1 MTKNL
6 IIFALTVL
14 LFIGSIWGSI
24 ADKNSLILKDRLREK
39 TVELEELKNRSTKE
53 HDQVLGKSANL
64 LEDLDQK
71 KNALKTEQDKVIELR
86 KEKLALQSQLDAK
99 QGNLNALTA
108 QLAEA
113 RAAFKKG
120 QRVSL
125 AGGDCSNQLENAT
138 RKLSQLTIQQYR
150 NQQLIASLKG
160 GPMPDDESA
169 ARQNSRIQKLNT
181 LLDSGRADLLAT
193 KQSLEDAQNRLSAV
207 QSEAERIREN
217 SNRELDSARAQIFGL
232 EKILDQK
239 NQGLKNISR
248 DLDRSKINMDILLSK
263 ITELQDKV
271 NQLEDEKKR
280 IFNELSAKNDE
291 IKQLND
297 KLMRMP
303 VN

>member
-71 KNALKTEQDKVIELR
+71 NNALKAEQDKVIELR

-99 QGNLNALTA
+99 QGNLNTLTA

-113 RAAFKKG
+113 RAALQKD
-120 QRVSL
+120 QRVEL
-125 AGGDCSNQLENAT
+125 AGGDCSTQLKNAT
-138 RKLSQLTIQQYR
+138 RQLSQLTIQQYR
-150 NQQLIASLKG
+150 NQQLIASLKSAA
-160 GPMPDDESA
+160 PDAESA
-169 ARQNSRIQKLNT
+169 TQQNSRIQKLNA
-181 LLDSGRADLLAT
+181 LLDTSRADLLAT
-193 KQSLEDAQNRLSAV
+193 KQSLEDSQNRLSAV
-207 QSEAERIREN
+207 QSEAERMQEN
-217 SNRELDSARAQIFGL
+217 SIRELDSARAQIFGL

-239 NQGLKNISR
+239 NQGLKKISQEVE
-248 DLDRSKINMDILLSK
+248 RSKINMDILLSK
-263 ITELQDKV
+263 ITEQQDRV
-271 NQLEDEKKR
+271 NQLEEEKKR
-280 IFNELSAKNDE
+280 IFNEISAKNDE
-291 IKQLND
+291 IKELNE
-297 KLMRMP
+297 KLMRLP